1 MPEVEV
7 IFYKNTDQRIPIRE
21 FLEELSEK
29 DRDKCLARIKWLKDR
44 GHEIGPPVSK
54 PLRDGIHELRVKGEN
69 RNYRMLYFFHG
80 RMAVVVSHGIVKKT
94 QKVPPQE
101 IEKAIE
107 RKIEF
112 EADPD
117 GRAFKWEH

>member
-1 MPEVEV
+1 MPEMEV
-7 IFYKNTDQRIPIRE
+7 IFYKKTDERIPMRE
-21 FLEELSEK
+21 FLDGLSEK
-29 DRDKCLARIKWLKDR
+29 DGDKCLARIKWLKDR

-69 RNYRMLYFFHG
+69 RDYRMLYFFHG

-94 QKVPPQE
+94 REVPPRE

-107 RKIEF
+107 RKTEF
-112 EADPD
+112 EVDPEVHSF
-117 GRAFKWEH
+117 RWEP